1 MSQTVS
7 DTPRPLDRGAV
18 VSLVLGASAI
28 LLLLNVLTGLP
39 ALLLGIQRV
48 RRINASD
55 GRLGGR
61 RCAVAGIVLGVLGIV
76 LGIVGFTG
84 LMLLRARE
92 SAARMMCVNNLRRIG
107 QAVNLYEHE
116 RKSYPTGTI
125 VTPAAVEDRLSWLA
139 SLLPYLQRDEEG
151 KPLPPPREG
160 AKRKPTVYET
170 AAGRLDLT
178 KPWNATENRDAVNTL
193 IPLFLCPSHPAYS
206 QNEHPAPT
214 HYVGITGLGADAATL
229 PLESPRAGFFGYD
242 RRITRDDLK
251 AGATYT
257 LCATE
262 TTLDNGPWAAAGWP
276 TLRPVDPDTQPYL
289 GIGRPFG
296 GCHPGVVNLLMAD
309 SRVQFFRTDGAAAD
323 FAVLATLRREP
334 TPMDAP

>member
-1 MSQTVS
+1 RTDGSMSQTVS

-18 VSLVLGASAI
+18 VSLVLGASSV

-55 GRLGGR
+55 GRLGGQ
-61 RCAVAGIVLGVLGIV
+61 RCAVAGIVLGSLGIV
-76 LGIVGFTG
+76 MGIVGFTA
-84 LMLLRARE
+84 LLLLHTRE

-151 KPLPPPREG
+151 KPLPTVREG
-160 AKRKPTVYET
+160 AKRKPTVFET
-170 AAGRLDLT
+170 VTGRLDLA
-178 KPWNATENRDAVNTL
+178 KPWNAPENRDAVDTL

-214 HYVGITGLGADAATL
+214 HYVGITGLGPDSATL
-229 PLESPRAGFFGYD
+229 PLE
-242 RRITRDDLK
+242 
-251 AGATYT
+251 
-257 LCATE
+257 
-262 TTLDNGPWAAAGWP
+262 
-276 TLRPVDPDTQPYL
+276 
-289 GIGRPFG
+289 
-296 GCHPGVVNLLMAD
+296 
-309 SRVQFFRTDGAAAD
+309 
-323 FAVLATLRREP
+323 
-334 TPMDAP
+334 